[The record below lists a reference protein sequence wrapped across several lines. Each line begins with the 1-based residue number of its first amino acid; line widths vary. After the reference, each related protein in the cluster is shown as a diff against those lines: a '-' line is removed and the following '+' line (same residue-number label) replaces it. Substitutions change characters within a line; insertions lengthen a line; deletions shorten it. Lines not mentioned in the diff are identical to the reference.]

1 MHEGSQESHSDQ
13 PSSTNLLP
21 ILGMVDS
28 GTRNL
33 LKSIA
38 GPSRAAAESGGNYP
52 EHTPSPEPLD
62 PLPLGGWG
70 LFEANEI
77 TDLAM
82 SSEQQGVALI
92 AQSLLDRFDE
102 LSVGSADEGA
112 EWSEIDED
120 EVPEPTLAGKQA
132 SLFVSTM
139 DFTRWFFTDGDDH
152 AGNSEPPLKRAR
164 NLRKDDSL
172 DPSAKWFPWR
182 DKIVSKLS
190 RTSE

>member
-1 MHEGSQESHSDQ
+1 M
-13 PSSTNLLP
+13 NLPP

-38 GPSRAAAESGGNYP
+38 GPSRAATENYP
-52 EHTPSPEPLD
+52 EHTPGPEPLD

-70 LFEANEI
+70 LFEANER

-92 AQSLLDRFDE
+92 AKSLLDRFDE

-112 EWSEIDED
+112 ERSEVDED

-132 SLFVSTM
+132 CSY
-139 DFTRWFFTDGDDH
+139 
-152 AGNSEPPLKRAR
+152 A
-164 NLRKDDSL
+164 
-172 DPSAKWFPWR
+172 PW
-182 DKIVSKLS
+182 ILQNGFSQMVMITPGTLS
-190 RTSE
+190 RLSKEHEISERTTP